1 MRKCAAGILFIVA
14 TFGCGKSVTD
24 TPILIDEVP
33 VNLLK
38 IANEKLPNVKFDQAI
53 RRSDGSFE
61 IRGKDAKGKV
71 RDIDLAAD
79 GKVIEIE

>member
-1 MRKCAAGILFIVA
+1 MRQLLLVSLVVLLV
-14 TFGCGKSVTD
+14 GCGPAVID
-24 TPILIDEVP
+24 TPILVEDVPANLRQIADE
-33 VNLLK
+33 NLP
-38 IANEKLPNVKFDQAI
+38 EVKFDQAI
-53 RRSDGSFE
+53 RRSDGTYE

>member
-1 MRKCAAGILFIVA
+1 MSPIIFQVCILVEDVPANLHQIA
-14 TFGCGKSVTD
+14 
-24 TPILIDEVP
+24 DE
-33 VNLLK
+33 NL
-38 IANEKLPNVKFDQAI
+38 PDVKFDQAI
-53 RRSDGSFE
+53 RRSDGTYE